1 MKRLLAGILFFGL
14 CVGNTV
20 AQEPEKVTIDQTVTY
35 GKKADFAL
43 PKTIIFSVSPDKL
56 AADAQEWSK
65 HGVQAFFLDDVARD
79 WSSDIWA
86 KDNKPWTIGAS
97 DETFQKAQKAT
108 AAVRPFGGE
117 VFLKVAYDHF
127 LEWFNDTAWQRIE
140 NNFRQFAIFARD
152 SGCTG
157 IALDI
162 EYVGDQFQYAWEGY
176 DYKGYTREDLF
187 RKVQERSTRIMT
199 ILYDEFPDMVFLTFP
214 ESGFSLGTAIH
225 AAWIEVAAQRN
236 AQGGVHYCTESTY
249 RMPDIRFML
258 SNAAMINQLF
268 ERVLSDRAKSYWQSK
283 CSIVTGVWP
292 FGFNYQTVHA
302 PGMTLEALRQGY
314 ASSLMV
320 SSRYNWIYGHNC
332 VEQLVGHNLDAYT
345 GKPGLDA
352 YLKVFT
358 DREIITTPKYLDL
371 ACEVRAMKTPDT
383 TRITGMTP
391 MLSFAGPEDMPR
403 LKPQPT
409 KQYKAE
415 DNERNWKFALDY
427 YHGRDANLQALFNAQ
442 RHWMVIGPFPNA
454 EPFAGHDTVYGPER
468 ELKGDA
474 SYDGIAGKVAWKEFE
489 ATGAHVS
496 VDLKKIITPSD
507 HATAYA
513 LCYVTS
519 PERRKVQ
526 VRLGANDA
534 VKLWIGGKL
543 LVNAV
548 GPRTVYPD
556 DIVVKTTLPK
566 GTTPIL
572 FKISNNLG
580 NWGFMFRITD
590 DKGKTFDDLT
600 FSIKP

>member
-1 MKRLLAGILFFGL
+1 MKRLLAGILFLSL
-14 CVGNTV
+14 CGGITF
-20 AQEPEKVTIDQTVTY
+20 AQEQVTLDPAVTY
-35 GKKADFAL
+35 GKKADFPL

-56 AADAQEWSK
+56 AADAAEWSR
-65 HGVQAFFLDDVARD
+65 HGVQAFFLNDVARE

-86 KDNKPWTIGAS
+86 KDAKPWTIGAS
-97 DETFQKAQKAT
+97 DETFQKTLRAT
-108 AAVRPFGGE
+108 AAVKPFGGE
-117 VFLKVAYDHF
+117 VFLKVSYDHF

-162 EYVGDQFQYAWEGY
+162 EYIGDQYQYAWTGY

-199 ILYDEFPDMVFLTFP
+199 ILYDEFPEMVFLTFP

-236 AQGGVHYCTESTY
+236 APGGIHYCTESTY

-258 SNAAMINQLF
+258 SNATGINQLF
-268 ERVLSDRAKSYWQSK
+268 DRVLSDRAKSYWQTK

-302 PGMTLEALRQGY
+302 PGMSLEALRQGY

-332 VEQLVGHNLDAYT
+332 VDQVVGHNLDAYT
-345 GKPGLDA
+345 GTPGLDA
-352 YLKVFT
+352 YLNVFV
-358 DREIITTPKYLDL
+358 DREIITTPKYLGL
-371 ACEVRAMKTPDT
+371 AREVRAMKTPET
-383 TRITGMTP
+383 ARITGMTP
-391 MLSFAGPEDMPR
+391 TLSFSGPEDLPR
-403 LKPQPT
+403 FKPQP
-409 KQYKAE
+409 KQQVKAE
-415 DNERNWKFALDY
+415 DNERNWKLALDY
-427 YHGRDANLQALFNAQ
+427 YHGRDVNLHTLFNTQ
-442 RHWMVIGPFPNA
+442 KHWMLIGPFPNA

-468 ELKGDA
+468 ELNGDA
-474 SYDGIAGKVAWKEFE
+474 SYDGIAGKVGWKEVD
-489 ATGAHVS
+489 ATDTHLS
-496 VDLKKIITPSD
+496 VDLKKVFTPGE

-526 VRLGANDA
+526 MRVGANDA
-534 VKLWIGGKL
+534 IKLWVGEKL
-543 LVNAV
+543 LVNSA
-548 GPRTVYPD
+548 GSRTVYLD
-556 DIVVKTTLPK
+556 DLIINTTLPK

-572 FKISNNLG
+572 FKTSNNQG
-580 NWGFMFRITD
+580 NWGFVCRLTD
-590 DKGKTFDDLT
+590 SRGQAFNDLV
-600 FSIKP
+600 FSVKP